1 MAMRFVLLLCWLG
14 TTTCALRAQHTTQT
28 VSHTVVAGNPGL
40 NPDRI
45 EAGQVIRIPVP
56 QVPQNSDVVPQAPA
70 AKVEYVI
77 YTVMRKETLRRIAEK
92 YGMSVDEL
100 WGANRRVVAS
110 DGKLK
115 KGQGLSIRVR
125 REARVRA

>member
-1 MAMRFVLLLCWLG
+1 MRILSRNLRLMAMRFVLLLCWLG

-28 VSHTVVAGNPGL
+28 VSHTVVAGETLYHIAQNYGVSVEQVVAGNPGL

-70 AKVEYVI
+70 AKVEYVT
-77 YTVMRKETLRRIAEK
+77 YTVKRKETLRSIAEK
-92 YGMSVDEL
+92 
-100 WGANRRVVAS
+100 
-110 DGKLK
+110 
-115 KGQGLSIRVR
+115 
-125 REARVRA
+125 